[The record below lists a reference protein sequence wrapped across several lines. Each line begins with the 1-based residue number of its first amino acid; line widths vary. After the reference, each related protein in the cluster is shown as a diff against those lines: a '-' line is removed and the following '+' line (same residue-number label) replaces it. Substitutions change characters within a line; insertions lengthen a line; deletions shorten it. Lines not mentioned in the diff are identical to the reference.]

1 MHVTKLSKVGNST
14 GLTIP
19 RDVLTAAGMD
29 RGDEVTLQA
38 RDGKI
43 EVVKA
48 ETAYSRTM
56 EVGRAFMARY
66 RRTMAEL
73 AK

>member
-1 MHVTKLSKVGNST
+1 MHVTRLSKVGNAT

-29 RGDEVTLQA
+29 RGDEVSLQA
-38 RDGKI
+38 HDGKI

-48 ETAYSRTM
+48 GTAYSRTM

-66 RRTMAEL
+66 RRTMARL